1 MTRGEK
7 EKKNE
12 PTAVRWSATRR
23 RRWAGADVTIGIATK
38 RNTGT
43 GRWVFVE
50 MRFRMILCDRVPC
63 MVGDSLCVRRNAT
76 LFFLGDD
83 SVARV
88 RIIGA
93 DVAVGDYGNR
103 APSRIVARAEGAQR
117 ARGLVRSCPQNARHD
132 VS

>member
-12 PTAVRWSATRR
+12 PTAVRWSATASVGRR
-23 RRWAGADVTIGIATK
+23 RRDDRDRDQTHI
-38 RNTGT
+38 RT

-93 DVAVGDYGNR
+93 DVAVGDYGNSR
-103 APSRIVARAEGAQR
+103 AVAHRRARGGRAEGAGFGSILSAER
-117 ARGLVRSCPQNARHD
+117 AA
-132 VS
+132 